1 MDERDALAAILRRH
15 AVKGRTVTPIPRL
28 GLLRAES
35 GNVPAPAFYEPVLCV
50 AVQGAKQLFVGDA
63 VLTYD
68 QRHFLVVAVDLP
80 VMAAIVE
87 ASPEEPY
94 LCVAL
99 QLDRLAIIDILS
111 SLPPEPAVEDPVG
124 ITIGALDRDLL
135 DPLVRLVGLIDRPA
149 EAAML
154 APLYEREVLY
164 RLITGPAGPVL
175 RQMVV
180 HDGRLARVERAIDWI
195 KQHFNQP
202 MRIEGLA
209 EIAGM
214 SPASLHRHF
223 KAVTAMSPL
232 QFQKQIRLQE
242 ARRRLVA
249 EPQDAGI
256 VGYSVGYESPSQF
269 SREYARL
276 FGAPPARDAA
286 RLRGL
291 GERPAESA

>member
-35 GNVPAPAFYEPVLCV
+35 GSVPAPAFYEPVLCV
-50 AVQGAKQLFVGDA
+50 AAQGAKQLFVGDA

-94 LCVAL
+94 LCVSL
-99 QLDRLAIIDILS
+99 RLDRLAIIDILS
-111 SLPPEPAVEDPVG
+111 SLPPAPAVEEPVG

-291 GERPAESA
+291 GERPADGA